1 MVAVQKLD
9 HSCRRQYLSL
19 RRQLLSKRYGPS
31 ESSLSRLEL
40 FLDKVIKVSIYINL
54 TVKY

>member
-1 MVAVQKLD
+1 MVTVQKLD

-19 RRQLLSKRYGPS
+19 RKQLLSKRYGPS

-40 FLDKVIKVSIYINL
+40 FLDSFQGYQSINL
-54 TVKY
+54 Y